1 VLLEFIPLIEF
12 FKLNKDQRRR
22 SLLFTSITLGVLF
35 LILFAGPVY
44 FSFEHMSDVRFESQ
58 IKDQNTLDAFL
69 DALEESRKSIYM
81 DSLKRTLF
89 ISLIGLGV
97 LFAVATEK
105 LKTVYAAG
113 ILGLVMVVDLINIDL
128 QYVNHDS
135 FETKRKVTNLNAM
148 RPVDESILK
157 NEPKGRGYYRV
168 MDLSINTFNSAKTSF
183 YHNTVGGYSPVKLQ
197 RIQDVIDSTF
207 RPRLNIGV
215 LNMLKRQIHY

>member
-1 VLLEFIPLIEF
+1 
-12 FKLNKDQRRR
+12 
-22 SLLFTSITLGVLF
+22 
-35 LILFAGPVY
+35 
-44 FSFEHMSDVRFESQ
+44 MSDVRFESQ

-135 FETKRKVTNLNAM
+135 FETKEK
-148 RPVDESILK
+148 
-157 NEPKGRGYYRV
+157 
-168 MDLSINTFNSAKTSF
+168 
-183 YHNTVGGYSPVKLQ
+183 
-197 RIQDVIDSTF
+197 
-207 RPRLNIGV
+207 
-215 LNMLKRQIHY
+215 